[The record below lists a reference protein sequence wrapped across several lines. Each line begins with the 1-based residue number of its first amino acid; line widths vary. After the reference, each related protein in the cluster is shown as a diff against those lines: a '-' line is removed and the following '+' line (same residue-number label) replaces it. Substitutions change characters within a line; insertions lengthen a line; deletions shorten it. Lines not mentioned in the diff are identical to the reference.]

1 MGLFDFF
8 RSRRERESALPDGV
22 QASIGNPAQV
32 ETSGGGGQA
41 DLSALGDLDQ
51 LGGLG
56 DLIKQAT
63 SQGNVEVT
71 QEPTQVMNLQ
81 GQGDELRNAIL
92 ETLHQ
97 HGVDAQKGEAVNIT
111 DPSLQQAIFQ
121 TLSQHGVDMSQAE
134 GASALDAT
142 PALGAGGDSISQLER
157 LQRLHD
163 EGTLTEAEFAEQKKK
178 ILGE

>member
-22 QASIGNPAQV
+22 QASIGQPAQV
-32 ETSGGGGQA
+32 ETSGGGQA

-56 DLIKQAT
+56 ELIKQAA
-63 SQGNVEVT
+63 SQGNVQVT

-81 GQGDELRNAIL
+81 GQGGELRSAIL

-97 HGVDAQKGEAVNIT
+97 HGIDAHKGEAVNIT

-121 TLSQHGVDMSQAE
+121 TLSQHGVDMSQVE
-134 GASALDAT
+134 GASALGAT
-142 PALGAGGDSISQLER
+142 PALAGGDSISQLER
-157 LQRLHD
+157 LQKLRD
-163 EGTLTEAEFAEQKKK
+163 EGALTEAEFAEQKKK